1 MSDLNEEI
9 EDRWQQRRKKSYN
22 WPKLIGMIAV
32 LVALIYGMGML
43 QKMGKSTAEPSAE
56 VQDTTMVVSPEQMP

>member
-9 EDRWQQRRKKSYN
+9 EERWRTRRKKSYN
-22 WPKLIGMIAV
+22 WPKLIAMIAV

-56 VQDTTMVVSPEQMP
+56 LQDSTMVEPLEQTP